1 MIIKK
6 DLTASRLRELIRDGQ
21 WKTPTTGVAR
31 GYVQANLVMLPRDAA
46 FDFLLF
52 CVRNPKPCPV
62 LDVLEPGQWEPKIA
76 PGADLRTDLPLY
88 RVYKGGKLE
97 KEVEDV
103 ADLFRDDMISFLLG
117 CSFSFESALIAAGVP
132 VRNLEEEK
140 NVSMYITNRECIA
153 SGPFSAPLVV
163 SMRPMKPEQ
172 AIRATQVTTRFHL
185 THGAPVHFGSP
196 EEIGIT
202 DLGNPDF
209 GEPVTIKGG
218 EIPLFWAC
226 GVTSQM
232 AVLSARLPVVIT
244 HAPGHMFVS
253 DMKDEQLTL
262 F

>member
-1 MIIKK
+1 MSR
-6 DLTASRLRELIRDGQ
+6 DLTASRLRELIRKGQ
-21 WKTPTTGVAR
+21 WKTPTTGAAR
-31 GYVQANLVMLPRDAA
+31 GYVQANLVILPRDAA
-46 FDFLLF
+46 FNFLLF

-88 RVYKGGKLE
+88 RVYKEGKLE
-97 KEVEDV
+97 GEVEDV
-103 ADLFRDDMISFLLG
+103 ADLLRDDMVSFLLG

-140 NVSMYITNRECIA
+140 NVSMYITNRDCIA

-163 SMRPMKPEQ
+163 SMRPMKPEL

-202 DLGNPDF
+202 DLGSPDF
-209 GEPVTIKGG
+209 GEPVTIKAG

-232 AVLSARLPVVIT
+232 AVLSARLPMVIT
-244 HAPGHMFVS
+244 HAPGYMFVS
-253 DMKDEQLTL
+253 DMRDEQLTL

>member
-1 MIIKK
+1 MVIKK
-6 DLTASRLRELIRDGQ
+6 DLTASRLRELIRKGQ
-21 WKTPTTGVAR
+21 WKAPTTGAAK

-76 PGADLRTDLPLY
+76 PGADLRSDLPLY
-88 RVYKGGKLE
+88 RVYKDGKLE
-97 KEVEDV
+97 GEVEDV
-103 ADLFRDDMISFLLG
+103 TDLFRDDMVSFLLG

-140 NVSMYITNRECIA
+140 NVSMYITNRECITA
-153 SGPFSAPLVV
+153 GLFSAPLVV

-202 DLGNPDF
+202 DLGSPDF
-209 GEPVTIKGG
+209 GEPVTIKAG
-218 EIPLFWAC
+218 ETPLFWAC

-232 AVLSARLPVVIT
+232 AVLSAKLPIVIT
-244 HAPGHMFVS
+244 HTPGHMFVS
-253 DMKDEQLTL
+253 DMRDEQLTL